1 MKHLL
6 QNVKIIKRKA
16 QRSDA
21 LCLKTVSV
29 ILLTSLLLLTL
40 TGCGNNFG
48 RLYPEKETEKK
59 NKPPL
64 SERIAKWENFRLPGL
79 RDEEE
84 EESDTLLIA
93 PDGTVLTEEEAA
105 ALAAEEQAAAE
116 RQAVRYSETMDTI
129 VGEWSELSEALPLFR
144 PIVSWFGSLKIEDDG
159 TYSSGTGAGTWELSP
174 DCSQL
179 TLRGSRGKTVVD
191 ILHDGDYAKLCA
203 PDLHLNFLR
212 SSELNDYIAERFVAV
227 ELTAGNVDQYISRP
241 KNVGIIPDE
250 KDQPTNESAWVLSS
264 PAYAEGL
271 VYYGRSEDF
280 SISIQNNAGENRV
293 AILPYDTLPLANGAS
308 FGRIT
313 QAHGTLVFIRTEY
326 VTDNRMT
333 DARTR
338 TLTLSDGTTHT
349 TSMTWYPDLADYSEW
364 IF

>member
-1 MKHLL
+1 M
-6 QNVKIIKRKA
+6 
-16 QRSDA
+16 
-21 LCLKTVSV
+21 
-29 ILLTSLLLLTL
+29 
-40 TGCGNNFG
+40 
-48 RLYPEKETEKK
+48 E
-59 NKPPL
+59 
-64 SERIAKWENFRLPGL
+64 
-79 RDEEE
+79 
-84 EESDTLLIA
+84 
-93 PDGTVLTEEEAA
+93 
-105 ALAAEEQAAAE
+105 
-116 RQAVRYSETMDTI
+116 TI

-191 ILHDGDYAKLCA
+191 IL
-203 PDLHLNFLR
+203 R
-212 SSELNDYIAERFVAV
+212 SSELDNYIAERFVAV
-227 ELTAGNVDQYISRP
+227 DLTAGNVDQYISRP
-241 KNVGIIPDE
+241 KNVGVIPNE

-293 AILPYDTLPLANGAS
+293 AILPYDTLPLVNGAS

-313 QAHGTLVFIRTEY
+313 QAHGTLVYIRAEY

-338 TLTLSDGTTHT
+338 TLTLSDGTAHT
-349 TSMTWYPDLADYSEW
+349 TSMTWYPDLANYSEW

>member
-1 MKHLL
+1 MKT
-6 QNVKIIKRKA
+6 RKHEA
-16 QRSDA
+16 QRTES

-29 ILLTSLLLLTL
+29 ILLAGVLLLSF

-48 RLYPEKETEKK
+48 RLYPEKTTEKQS
-59 NKPPL
+59 KPPL

-84 EESDTLLIA
+84 DSDALLIA
-93 PDGTVLTEEEAA
+93 PDGTVLTEEDAA
-105 ALAAEEQAAAE
+105 ELAAEEQAAAE
-116 RQAVRYSETMDTI
+116 RQAVRYSETMDTLT
-129 VGEWSELSEALPLFR
+129 GEWSELSEALPLFR
-144 PIVSWFGSLKIEDDG
+144 PIVSWFGSLTIQEDG

-174 DCSQL
+174 DCTQL

-191 ILHDGDYAKLCA
+191 ILNDGGYAKLCA
-203 PDLHLNFLR
+203 PELHLNFLH
-212 SSELNDYIAERFVAV
+212 SSELDDYIAERFVTV
-227 ELTAGNVDQYISRP
+227 ELTNGNVDQYISRP
-241 KNVGIIPDE
+241 KNVGVIPDE
-250 KDQPTNESAWVLSS
+250 KEQPTNESAWVLSS
-264 PAYAEGL
+264 PAYTEGL

-280 SISIQNNAGENRV
+280 SISIQNNAGENRI
-293 AILPYDTLPLANGAS
+293 AILPYDTLPLVNGAS

-313 QAHGTLVFIRTEY
+313 QAHGTLVYIRAEY

>member
-6 QNVKIIKRKA
+6 QNVKIIKHKA
-16 QRSDA
+16 QRSNA

-40 TGCGNNFG
+40 SGCGNNFG

-212 SSELNDYIAERFVAV
+212 SSELDNYIAERFVAV
-227 ELTAGNVDQYISRP
+227 KLTPGNVDQYISRP
-241 KNVGIIPDE
+241 KNVGVIPDE

-264 PAYAEGL
+264 PAYA
-271 VYYGRSEDF
+271 
-280 SISIQNNAGENRV
+280 
-293 AILPYDTLPLANGAS
+293 
-308 FGRIT
+308 
-313 QAHGTLVFIRTEY
+313 
-326 VTDNRMT
+326 
-333 DARTR
+333 
-338 TLTLSDGTTHT
+338 
-349 TSMTWYPDLADYSEW
+349 
-364 IF
+364 